1 MKLRVN
7 GKGSK
12 CKESSANDRGSGRT
26 QLRESSEE
34 PKMAKSK
41 AETESSRQT
50 MPKTEATESC
60 WANECGRGGRP
71 GCKESK
77 TNKTKPVLAEL
88 RRDDDSSAC
97 ARSSTNTARST
108 CVGLRIN
115 AEGPKCKK
123 SGANELEPKRPEL

>member
-88 RRDDDSSAC
+88 RRDDDKLRMREVKYQHGQVHMRRA
-97 ARSSTNTARST
+97 TNQR
-108 CVGLRIN
+108 R
-115 AEGPKCKK
+115 
-123 SGANELEPKRPEL
+123 RPQVQEVRRQ